1 MLDRPQRHDPPRPV
15 GTADSRAPAAA
26 GPYKPY
32 MIRESLATPDE
43 IFRYVNEQI
52 YIAYS
57 SNYEHGGAEKIV
69 ASSLYEY
76 EALLKELSALD
87 RFEFVTHYDLLREPC
102 PPDRVRV
109 GIRHDVDMD
118 IVEALQQAELE
129 HRYGAVTTW
138 VILHTAVYYGYF
150 SDDVFYRH
158 RCMAHFYRRL
168 QELGHEVSLHTDPL
182 MIYQTHGIDGAQA
195 LVTELEWLRSEG
207 IVIRGTTAH
216 NHRPVYGAE
225 NFEIFKGY
233 ARPGDLESGQP
244 LPTFVEHNGRTA
256 PLRVLDECA
265 LGLEYEG
272 NQVFWQKHTP
282 IEYGAIRAADRWNW
296 RAHARRMERDP
307 TAVDGA
313 FIDQARMLAEI
324 KSMARGSYLVL
335 VVHPVY
341 HGNRDAPDRAPLLRA
356 NRIVTRPDERLGWM
370 TYDPAVTQCWSG
382 PRDCGQEF
390 QAIHKPNV
398 LGMLDRPATMDS
410 ATDVAAA
417 APRHIVF
424 LGADNLDG
432 LPVPVP
438 VQVPSVF
445 AELVERCCSLR
456 IRTTKLAFPAMGI
469 SRLWGWYKALRNDL
483 RADIVVLGIG
493 DQSLRQNVPAA
504 WSRETGISHRYPAGD
519 YLRYDGKS
527 QAVCEILKS
536 FEWRRH
542 IRDPQPLTHAAR
554 AADLSRALGALRV
567 PRVDGANGMEL
578 LEGLYA
584 RMCAEIRS
592 DGATPVLLLE
602 ANGETAGPF
611 DGNDDAGARAAF
623 AAAVRR
629 RITRLAAKLEVPLAD
644 PYALFATEAGG
655 LPTHYPHDGRWNPTG
670 HRLAAKALLLTWRS
684 AGLLSA

>member
-1 MLDRPQRHDPPRPV
+1 MDRPRREYQPDPV
-15 GTADSRAPAAA
+15 GAADSEAPAAA

-32 MIRESLATPDE
+32 MIRESLATPEE
-43 IFRYVNEQI
+43 IFRHTNEQI
-52 YIAYS
+52 YIGYS

-69 ASSLYEY
+69 AASLYEY
-76 EALLKELSALD
+76 EALLKELSALHH
-87 RFEFVTHYDLLREPC
+87 FEFVTHYDLLREPC
-102 PPDRVRV
+102 PPARVRV

-129 HRYGAVTTW
+129 HRYGVVSTW

-150 SDDVFYRH
+150 SEDVFYRH
-158 RCMAHFYRRL
+158 RCMAPFYRRL

-207 IVIRGTTAH
+207 IIIRGTTAH

-233 ARPGDLESGQP
+233 VRPVDLKSGQP
-244 LPTFVEHNGRTA
+244 LPRFVEHNGRTA
-256 PLRVLDECA
+256 PLRVLDEHA

-272 NQVFWQKHTP
+272 NQVFWQKHTGV
-282 IEYGAIRAADRWNW
+282 EYGAIRRADRWNW
-296 RAHARRMERDP
+296 WAHARRMKLDRV
-307 TAVDGA
+307 AVDGK

-341 HGNRDAPDRAPLLRA
+341 YGNRDAPDRSPLLRA

-382 PRDCGQEF
+382 PENSEQEF
-390 QAIHKPNV
+390 QAIHRPNAF
-398 LGMLDRPATMDS
+398 GMLDRPATIDS
-410 ATDVAAA
+410 AADVADAA
-417 APRHIVF
+417 QRHVVF
-424 LGADNLDG
+424 LGAENLDG

-438 VQVPSVF
+438 VQVPSVLSEF
-445 AELVERCCSLR
+445 VERCCSLR
-456 IRTTKLAFPAMGI
+456 LRTTKLAFPAMGI
-469 SRLWGWYKALRNDL
+469 SRLWGWYKALRQDL

-493 DQSLRQNVPAA
+493 DQSLWQNVPAA

-527 QAVCEILKS
+527 KAVCEIPKS
-536 FEWRRH
+536 PEWRRH
-542 IRDPQPLTHAAR
+542 IRDRRPGPHLAHASRFPLV
-554 AADLSRALGALRV
+554 LGAERV
-567 PRVDGANGMEL
+567 PRVDGAPGMEL
-578 LEGLYA
+578 LEALYA

-602 ANGETAGPF
+602 GNEGSGGQFNGER
-611 DGNDDAGARAAF
+611 DAAARDAF

-629 RITRLAAKLEVPLAD
+629 RIARLAAKLEVPLAD
-644 PYALFATEAGG
+644 PYALFATEADG
-655 LPTHYPHDGRWNPTG
+655 LPTHYQHDGRWNPTG
-670 HRLAAKALLLTWRS
+670 HRLAAKALFLTLRNARLLP
-684 AGLLSA
+684 A